1 VRTSGMRQDSIWPSV
16 VSDDAAD
23 PDAVMERVLALKA
36 TVVHPLVDQTEY
48 PSRDFTV
55 ADPDGNY
62 WSFATFFG

>member
-1 VRTSGMRQDSIWPSV
+1 
-16 VSDDAAD
+16 
-23 PDAVMERVLALKA
+23 MERALALKA